1 MSSLDIQTNRSFEE
15 RRKMMKKVEGM
26 VAEAEAT
33 VTSNKGNDDEAV
45 HVSDVSSSEDEIDD
59 YRNQNFDDVRGKDV
73 SVVYGEKNEDEASSL
88 ESFHGLGVGVDVDV
102 GHTNASSNE
111 YIIADEKKSASNNK
125 NRKKK
130 RNFEL
135 NIKSEMDI
143 HRMPTPVTCGGSAM
157 KNKVKRSLKEEIY
170 LEKDKE
176 NNSNTPELYELS
188 QHYQHQHHQ
197 YHSKKSIMQDKKLPP
212 KSALPPPQDRSV
224 ASKLSASSANSAATP
239 LQYIHNHEPIV
250 SPPFTLSSPTPNMYS
265 NNKSNSSNN
274 KNNSSRNRSSAAK
287 KGSRSERKPSH
298 RKDMESS
305 ILSPPK
311 PKSAYKARKN
321 YQYQQHRPHQQHE
334 NELFHDM
341 KQEIEELRAQ
351 FKALDRESTQRR
363 QKIRTASK
371 AGIRENKYDPE
382 ELFQKDVQTM
392 SQKADAMADALHR
405 NYARSNQI
413 HEENNFL
420 RKENYDMKMSMD
432 EMQERGERMV
442 FDNDYDDENV
452 KKSPKTLLRELNPS
466 DDYVKRKY
474 PPLPKTPGT
483 MFTTEFVE
491 VMKLD
496 VGEHAYLA
504 EIMDRQWGTSRD
516 YRP

>member
-1 MSSLDIQTNRSFEE
+1 
-15 RRKMMKKVEGM
+15 
-26 VAEAEAT
+26 
-33 VTSNKGNDDEAV
+33 
-45 HVSDVSSSEDEIDD
+45 
-59 YRNQNFDDVRGKDV
+59 
-73 SVVYGEKNEDEASSL
+73 
-88 ESFHGLGVGVDVDV
+88 
-102 GHTNASSNE
+102 
-111 YIIADEKKSASNNK
+111 
-125 NRKKK
+125 
-130 RNFEL
+130 
-135 NIKSEMDI
+135 
-143 HRMPTPVTCGGSAM
+143 
-157 KNKVKRSLKEEIY
+157 
-170 LEKDKE
+170 
-176 NNSNTPELYELS
+176 
-188 QHYQHQHHQ
+188 
-197 YHSKKSIMQDKKLPP
+197 
-212 KSALPPPQDRSV
+212 
-224 ASKLSASSANSAATP
+224 
-239 LQYIHNHEPIV
+239 
-250 SPPFTLSSPTPNMYS
+250 MYS